1 MIPIKIRHQ
10 VYIILY
16 TVFHDFICLCHLNT
30 ERELRD
36 ITDSQWNNFW
46 FHYKNSFTAW
56 KHDKVKITPFLR
68 LIWQYVYI
76 LDALQTCT
84 SSDTAFLLWIQ
95 FPPFTSPTLPF
106 PLNLSLCTTCSHMF
120 FVDFLLQN
128 TVCHQS
134 VMCWPNSQIQEA
146 IRTLYRM
153 ATSTERHSVSR
164 WWMKI
169 IFHLFSPLMS

>member
-36 ITDSQWNNFW
+36 MTDSRRNNFW

-68 LIWQYVYI
+68 LMWQYVYI
-76 LDALQTCT
+76 GCLTNLYILRHSISTMNSISPLHLPNPPIPIELESLQHVV
-84 SSDTAFLLWIQ
+84 
-95 FPPFTSPTLPF
+95 
-106 PLNLSLCTTCSHMF
+106 TCSLYL
-120 FVDFLLQN
+120 DFLLQN
-128 TVCHQS
+128 TVCYQS
-134 VMCWPNSQIQEA
+134 VTCWPNSQIQEA
-146 IRTLYRM
+146 IPTLYRM
-153 ATSTERHSVSR
+153 ATSTEKHSVSS
-164 WWMKI
+164 WQMKI
-169 IFHLFSPLMS
+169 IFLFSPLMS